1 MNTSKI
7 HYLYKKYLT
16 QLYTLIHTSLY
27 EYIYVQAFDE
37 INIQTITSS
46 RWRFFTIWN
55 AMGLIKPLRISGC
68 LS

>member
-1 MNTSKI
+1 MNTRKI

-46 RWRFFTIWN
+46 RRMFFFIWN